1 MVVYPIFA
9 RWKLIQYARN
19 DEEREKLI
27 SKHHEVLNKLLDA
40 DDELNDLLHDTDD
53 EAPTVA
59 APSPTAVTFEVTDVA
74 LEKNAQ

>member
-1 MVVYPIFA
+1 VLQA
-9 RWKLIQYARN
+9 AAEKLIQYARN

-27 SKHHEVLNKLLDA
+27 SKHFEVLNKLLDA

-53 EAPTVA
+53 EAPTVV
-59 APSPTAVTFEVTDVA
+59 APSTTAVTFEVTDVA